1 VCLEAAVFRH
11 VGCSWLTSEISAP
24 IWKSSMVKHISIV
37 ARTELIYME
46 DSPDYCVKNL
56 SLGLHGTEGR
66 ECLQSGKNLSQWE
79 KRSCRR
85 LCHEC
90 GLKVE
95 ERRIETVSS
104 CNCKFHWCCTVK
116 CETCTQTVTKYF
128 CTKRHRN
135 RRPHNNSRKRQRNRR
150 WSHPLFKYI
159 KLYSSN
165 VNIFYIR

>member
-1 VCLEAAVFRH
+1 MQLADFRDIGTYLKIKHDQARKLEMDKIRMRA
-11 VGCSWLTSEISAP
+11 GNSADNRGA
-24 IWKSSMVKHISIV
+24 IADTFSTV

-46 DSPDYCVKNL
+46 DSPDYCTKNL

-95 ERRIETVSS
+95 ERKIETVSS
-104 CNCKFHWCCTVK
+104 CNCKFHWCCTVR

-128 CTKRHRN
+128 CAKRN
-135 RRPHNNSRKRQRNRR
+135 KSRRPHNHSRRRQHTRNR
-150 WSHPLFKYI
+150 
-159 KLYSSN
+159 
-165 VNIFYIR
+165 